1 MRYEVEVKFHADFVR
16 VEEGRIVV
24 GLTSRPE
31 GGRANLEL
39 VKKLARHFRV
49 PQTKVRIVAGW
60 TSRRKVVEIG

>member
-1 MRYEVEVKFHADFVR
+1 MRYEVEVRFHADFVR
-16 VEEGRIVV
+16 VEGEKIVV

-49 PQTKVRIVAGW
+49 PQTQVRIVAGW
-60 TSRRKVVEIG
+60 TSKRKVVEIG